1 MALAA
6 EREMRPVLAHCRLGL
21 GAAHRRAGEPSRA
34 RAEMTAAL
42 AEYRA
47 MDMRYWLA
55 QAQTE
60 LATLE

>member
-1 MALAA
+1 
-6 EREMRPVLAHCRLGL
+6 
-21 GAAHRRAGEPSRA
+21 
-34 RAEMTAAL
+34 MTAAL